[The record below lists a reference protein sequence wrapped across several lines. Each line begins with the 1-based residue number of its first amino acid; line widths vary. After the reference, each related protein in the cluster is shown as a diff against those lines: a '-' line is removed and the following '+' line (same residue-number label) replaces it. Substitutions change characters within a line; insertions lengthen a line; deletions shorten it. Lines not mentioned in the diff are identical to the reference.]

1 MCAHSVFESAFVYLV
16 GLEES
21 TSGRDDTETS
31 RLTIGYL
38 VSNLALRVP

>member
-1 MCAHSVFESAFVYLV
+1 MFESAFVYLV
-16 GLEES
+16 GLKES

-38 VSNLALRVP
+38 MSNLALLAP